1 MGPKYRGAAPHHRG
15 IVPTMMEHQR
25 AWNATIDGV
34 DHRIEV
40 VYAGLSGWMTI
51 EVDGQRAARGWR
63 EFQTV
68 FGGATL
74 SCTLGRHLI
83 EARVT
88 QPWGQQQYAFAL
100 AIDGALQPGSDPQPE
115 PRALKGQTLRALGV
129 LAAVIFFSTLA
140 VRLLN

>member
-1 MGPKYRGAAPHHRG
+1 
-15 IVPTMMEHQR
+15 MMEKRHTWD
-25 AWNATIDGV
+25 AKIDGV

-40 VYAGLSGWMTI
+40 VYAALSGWMTI

-74 SCTLGRHLI
+74 SCDVGRHRI
-83 EARVT
+83 DARVT

-100 AIDGALQPGSDPQPE
+100 AIDGFLQPGSDPQPE
-115 PRALKGQTLRALGV
+115 PGALKRQTLGAIAV
-129 LAAVIFFSTLA
+129 LATVIFFSTLA

>member
-1 MGPKYRGAAPHHRG
+1 M
-15 IVPTMMEHQR
+15 VPAMMEHRR
-25 AWNATIDGV
+25 AWKATIDGV

-74 SCTLGRHLI
+74 SCALGRHLV

-100 AIDGALQPGSDPQPE
+100 AIDGALQAGSDAQPE
-115 PRALKGQTLRALGV
+115 PRALKRQTLGALAV
-129 LAAVIFFSTLA
+129 LATVIFFSTLA

>member
-1 MGPKYRGAAPHHRG
+1 
-15 IVPTMMEHQR
+15 
-25 AWNATIDGV
+25 
-34 DHRIEV
+34 
-40 VYAGLSGWMTI
+40 MTI
-51 EVDGQRAARGWR
+51 EVDGQRAARSWR

-74 SCTLGRHLI
+74 SCALGPHLI

-115 PRALKGQTLRALGV
+115 PRALKGQTLRALAG
-129 LAAVIFFSTLA
+129 LAIVIFFTTLA
-140 VRLLN
+140 VRLLS

>member
-1 MGPKYRGAAPHHRG
+1 
-15 IVPTMMEHQR
+15 MMEHRR

-74 SCTLGRHLI
+74 SCALGRHFV

-100 AIDGALQPGSDPQPE
+100 AIDGALQPDSDPQPE
-115 PRALKGQTLRALGV
+115 PRALKGQTLRALAV
-129 LAAVIFFSTLA
+129 MAIVIFISTLA